1 MSKSKYIIKQETD
14 YICDFHYGSMALKSH
29 LPEYKT
35 CSLLNNLLNIKLH
48 KIPDLSV
55 WHPSETLIYFPFYL
69 YEDPISKVSV
79 YLISNS
85 GFEDVNSE
93 TNSENIL
100 FQNVPKKYNMFGK
113 KHTSVFPVKDLNID
127 YYLILK
133 HPRDDKIINDFVDVL
148 GTRNFIQAVSVEASE
163 YVKHHDQLL
172 YEIELSLSE
181 KNSMKNRDLR
191 RRKEMLKKKETKK
204 TSEIFTK
211 KYYNI

>member
-35 CSLLNNLLNIKLH
+35 CSLLNHLLNIELH
-48 KIPDLSV
+48 KIPDLAV
-55 WHPSETLIYFPFYL
+55 WHPSQIHIYFPFFL
-69 YEDPISKVSV
+69 FEDPVSKISV

-85 GFEDVNSE
+85 GFEDVKLE
-93 TNSENIL
+93 TDHEHTL
-100 FQNVPKKYNMFGK
+100 FQDIPKKYNMFGK
-113 KHTSVFPVKDLNID
+113 KSTSVFPVKDLNID

-204 TSEIFTK
+204 NSEIFTK